1 MFLLT
6 FKTSF
11 YSGIFTATKLVTNFS
26 SLNCGFR
33 FLSLSKILLNFVEV
47 FVLDGYSDVLNKF
60 PAVIY
65 SLCFKKQILELWLY
79 FCFKVEIPTNGLQD
93 ISLLVLKS
101 IQTWKYCC
109 DAIRSSTVSTTK
121 RLLSFISV

>member
-6 FKTSF
+6 FKISF
-11 YSGIFTATKLVTNFS
+11 YSSIFTATKLITNFS
-26 SLNCGFR
+26 SLNCGFG
-33 FLSLSKILLNFVEV
+33 FLSLNFVEV

-65 SLCFKKQILELWLY
+65 SLCFKKQILELLLY
-79 FCFKVEIPTNGLQD
+79 FCFKVEIPTNGLQG

-101 IQTWKYCC
+101 VQT
-109 DAIRSSTVSTTK
+109 
-121 RLLSFISV
+121 